1 MNNLNKNFVTVGD
14 KVLYQRGSNPNLKG
28 MNTQFG
34 KNFGISNKIINTN
47 RDIYKKYDVIPDNGL
62 KSNIINKPHNLII
75 SFDQSHIS
83 SPIILNEA
91 FRDVVSIKL
100 LNGILIETSPADEV
114 DSPLFITLSINELN
128 NIYSTSTPAGTS
140 LLNSF
145 ATLEYDKTFDRDK
158 TPDDNYVNI
167 YKNKFGINQNIRYF
181 DPPLNSLSQLNIS
194 LFDNNTNTATTP
206 FDCKLEFIVE
216 TKEKLRV
223 Y

>member
-83 SPIILNEA
+83 SPIILSA
-91 FRDVVSIKL
+91 FSLANSITRSPVPVAISIKL
-100 LNGILIETSPADEV
+100 LGFSFSKSLTTLLRHKISIPSVIILFKRS
-114 DSPLFITLSINELN
+114 
-128 NIYSTSTPAGTS
+128 
-140 LLNSF
+140 
-145 ATLEYDKTFDRDK
+145 
-158 TPDDNYVNI
+158 
-167 YKNKFGINQNIRYF
+167 
-181 DPPLNSLSQLNIS
+181 
-194 LFDNNTNTATTP
+194 
-206 FDCKLEFIVE
+206 
-216 TKEKLRV
+216 
-223 Y
+223 